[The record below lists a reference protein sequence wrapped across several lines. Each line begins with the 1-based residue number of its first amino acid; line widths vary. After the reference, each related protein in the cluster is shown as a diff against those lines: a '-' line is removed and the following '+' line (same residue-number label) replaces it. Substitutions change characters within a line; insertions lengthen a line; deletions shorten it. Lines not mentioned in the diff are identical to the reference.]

1 MSANS
6 KVSHVRFAFRNGTF
20 LSLLEGSHVDF
31 FMVDSATHPEVIISL
46 LLSNNK
52 NDRMHQR
59 GLSMVGRRDHSFL
72 LGCH

>member
-46 LLSNNK
+46 HIEQQK
-52 NDRMHQR
+52 
-59 GLSMVGRRDHSFL
+59 
-72 LGCH
+72 